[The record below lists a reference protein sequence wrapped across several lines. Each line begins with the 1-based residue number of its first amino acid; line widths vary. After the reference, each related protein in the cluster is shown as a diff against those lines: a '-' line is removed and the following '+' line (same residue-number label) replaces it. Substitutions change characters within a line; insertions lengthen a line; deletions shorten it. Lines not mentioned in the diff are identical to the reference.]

1 MIYFKFYP
9 IRDLFF
15 SSSTCIEKLW
25 RLLQQKLLSC
35 LRFKMIKDLSFS
47 LESLSIDIDQK
58 INIVSIT
65 LFLYPFRNFQK
76 RERLFYFLNL
86 ITGWRLFQI
95 LFFETFYPKSIF
107 LFEKS
112 WQLLHKNFSVAYTV
126 YDTIKDQASFSLES
140 AFIDRYWLRL
150 NIVSITLFPYP
161 LRDFQKK
168 EKAI

>member
-1 MIYFKFYP
+1 
-9 IRDLFF
+9 
-15 SSSTCIEKLW
+15 
-25 RLLQQKLLSC
+25 
-35 LRFKMIKDLSFS
+35 MIKDLSFS

-65 LFLYPFRNFQK
+65 LFLYPLRNFQK

-86 ITGWRLFQI
+86 IITGGWRLFQI

-140 AFIDRYWLRL
+140 AFINQYYD
-150 NIVSITLFPYP
+150 
-161 LRDFQKK
+161 
-168 EKAI
+168 